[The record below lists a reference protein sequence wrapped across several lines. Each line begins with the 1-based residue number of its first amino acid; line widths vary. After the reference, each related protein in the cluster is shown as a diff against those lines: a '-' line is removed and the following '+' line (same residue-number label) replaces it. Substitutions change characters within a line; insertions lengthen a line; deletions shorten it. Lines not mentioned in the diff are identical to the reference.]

1 MSRVV
6 DLRPGQTLIQC
17 SKTIAEMTS
26 PATQFYSEYR
36 KKKAAK
42 TGKNIEC
49 CQKSAKYLIDGK
61 PYCAQHGGIE
71 AIGILKK
78 AWPLVL
84 SSKD

>member
-17 SKTIAEMTS
+17 SKTVEQMLS
-26 PATQFYSEYR
+26 PSSQFYTEYR

-42 TGKNIEC
+42 TGKNVDC

-71 AIGILKK
+71 AIGILKGLGQ
-78 AWPLVL
+78 WP
-84 SSKD
+84 SS

>member
-61 PYCAQHGGIE
+61 ALCAQHAGME
-71 AIGILKK
+71 AIGILRSMGQ
-78 AWPLVL
+78 WP
-84 SSKD
+84 SS